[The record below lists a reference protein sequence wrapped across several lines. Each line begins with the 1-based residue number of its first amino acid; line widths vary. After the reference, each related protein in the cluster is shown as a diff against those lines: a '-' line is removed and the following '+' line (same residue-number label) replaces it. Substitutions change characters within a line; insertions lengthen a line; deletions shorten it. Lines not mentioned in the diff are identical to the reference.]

1 MAPPAGQQYLDIE
14 IKDDLKYDIRI
25 ENAHI
30 ERYLLLNL
38 PGMTCSC
45 LTSLSGEFYQ
55 EGDQNDTLTTDDIE
69 DMIIRHGGGLRHVCS
84 CGEEK
89 GFKGL
94 QGTIDL
100 VDDVKDARICTLAWN
115 APMEPGKTNMFT
127 MRDNDNRYKV
137 NIGKWNESGIMGKV
151 PVTIS
156 EE

>member
-1 MAPPAGQQYLDIE
+1 MASAAPQQYLDIE
-14 IKDDLKYDIRI
+14 ITDELKYDIRI

-30 ERYLLLNL
+30 D
-38 PGMTCSC
+38 
-45 LTSLSGEFYQ
+45 SGEFYR
-55 EGDQNDTLTTDDIE
+55 EGDQNDVLTTDDLE
-69 DMIIRHGGGLRHVCS
+69 DMMIRHNGGMRHVCS

-115 APMEPGKTNMFT
+115 APMEPGKTNMFM
-127 MRDNDNRYKV
+127 MRDHDPRY
-137 NIGKWNESGIMGKV
+137 NIDIGKWNESGIMGKV
-151 PVTIS
+151 PVTIR

>member
-1 MAPPAGQQYLDIE
+1 MASTTGQQFLDIE
-14 IKDDLKYDIRI
+14 IKDDMKYDIRI

-30 ERYLLLNL
+30 E
-38 PGMTCSC
+38 
-45 LTSLSGEFYQ
+45 SGEFYR

-69 DMIIRHGGGLRHVCS
+69 DMIIRHNGGLRHVCS

-100 VDDVKDARICTLAWN
+100 IDDVKDAKICTLEWN
-115 APMEPGKTNMFT
+115 APMEPGKRNTFML
-127 MRDNDNRYKV
+127 RDQDPRYHID
-137 NIGKWNESGIMGKV
+137 IGQWNESGILGKV

-156 EE
+156 DE